1 MKPLLDWLGSFFV
14 YKSPEPL
21 DGFRHNL
28 EFLPSKQ
35 LKQLADTQ
43 THYSKKKLVQLIM
56 QKSSDSSIRQESYLA
71 LYK

>member
-1 MKPLLDWLGSFFV
+1 MKLLDWIGSFFV
-14 YKSPEPL
+14 YKSPAPI

-28 EFLPSKQ
+28 ELLPSKH
-35 LKQLADTQ
+35 LKRLAGTK

-56 QKSSDSSIRQESYLA
+56 QNSSDSSIRQASYLA

>member
-1 MKPLLDWLGSFFV
+1 MKTFLDWIGSFFV
-14 YKSPEPL
+14 YKSPDPI

-28 EFLPSKQ
+28 ELLPSKQ

-43 THYSKKKLVQLIM
+43 THYSKKRLVQIIM
-56 QKSSDSSIRQESYLA
+56 QNSEVSSIRQASYLA

>member
-1 MKPLLDWLGSFFV
+1 MKLLDWIGSFFI
-14 YKSPEPL
+14 YKSPEPI

-28 EFLPSKQ
+28 ELLTTRK

-43 THYSKKKLVQLIM
+43 THYSKKRLVQIIM
-56 QKSSDSSIRQESYLA
+56 QNSEVSSIRQASYLA